1 MRLRRINN
9 LFRWLVNNPVIILLA
24 ALTSILS
31 YFSDIRNGIQQ
42 ALNLVGIE
50 SNLVASIVTFG
61 VVLLVLIVLLSII
74 GYLIDRRYRKKLR
87 IYSSSVESVLWQ
99 DAAGERIKEFQEL
112 RSDAKDSMLVMG
124 IGMTFFSADLTY
136 LKTLLKKDLK
146 VRLLMINPEII
157 SRPSQEPNEDYSTI
171 IKSNLFDDY
180 FDRQEY
186 SADIRSSFNRLRTF
200 ILERK
205 KIQNKKGITS
215 LKKYP
220 YFIPMNVTII
230 DEKSAKKDSGRMLIE
245 WLLPFS
251 DWRISSSL
259 SSSQHKEFF
268 KIINKN
274 IQKLWDKSNM
284 VIDDSYRKIP

>member
-24 ALTSILS
+24 ALASILS
-31 YFSDIRNGIQQ
+31 YFDIRNGVQQ

-61 VVLLVLIVLLSII
+61 VVPLVLIVLLSII

-124 IGMTFFSADLTY
+124 IGMTFFSSDLSY
-136 LKTLLKKDLK
+136 LKTLLEKDLK

-205 KIQNKKGITS
+205 KIQNKKGIIS

-230 DEKSAKKDSGRMLIE
+230 DEKSDKKDSGRMLIE
-245 WLLPFS
+245 WCLPFS

-274 IQKLWDKSNM
+274 IQKLWDESDV
-284 VIDDSYRKIP
+284 VIGESYQKMP

>member
-24 ALTSILS
+24 ALASILS
-31 YFSDIRNGIQQ
+31 YFDIRNGVQQ

-61 VVLLVLIVLLSII
+61 VVPLVLIVLLSII

-124 IGMTFFSADLTY
+124 IGMTFFSNDLSY
-136 LKTLLKKDLK
+136 LKTLLEKDLK

-157 SRPSQEPNEDYSTI
+157 SRPSQELNEDYSTI

-205 KIQNKKGITS
+205 KIQNKKGIIS

-230 DEKSAKKDSGRMLIE
+230 DEKSDKKDSGRMLIE
-245 WLLPFS
+245 WCLPFS

-274 IQKLWDKSNM
+274 IQKLWDESDM
-284 VIDDSYRKIP
+284 VIGESYQKMP

>member
-24 ALTSILS
+24 ALASILS
-31 YFSDIRNGIQQ
+31 YFDIRNGVQQ

-61 VVLLVLIVLLSII
+61 VVPLVLIVLLSII

-124 IGMTFFSADLTY
+124 IGMTFFSSDLSY
-136 LKTLLKKDLK
+136 LKTLLEKDLK

-157 SRPSQEPNEDYSTI
+157 SRPSQELNEDYSTI

-205 KIQNKKGITS
+205 KIQNKKGIIS

-230 DEKSAKKDSGRMLIE
+230 DEKSDKKDSGRMLIE
-245 WLLPFS
+245 WCLPFS

-274 IQKLWDKSNM
+274 IQKLWDESDM
-284 VIDDSYRKIP
+284 VIGESYQKMP

>member
-24 ALTSILS
+24 ALASILS
-31 YFSDIRNGIQQ
+31 YFDIRNGVQQ

-61 VVLLVLIVLLSII
+61 VVPLVLIVLLSII

-124 IGMTFFSADLTY
+124 IGMTFFSNDLSY
-136 LKTLLKKDLK
+136 LKTLLEKDLK

-205 KIQNKKGITS
+205 KIQNKKGIIS

-230 DEKSAKKDSGRMLIE
+230 DEKSDKKDSGRMLIE
-245 WLLPFS
+245 WCLPFS

-274 IQKLWDKSNM
+274 IQKLWDESDM
-284 VIDDSYRKIP
+284 VIGESYQKMP

>member
-230 DEKSAKKDSGRMLIE
+230 DEKSDKKDSGQMLIE
-245 WLLPFS
+245 WCLPFS